1 MLTHQTGQQ
10 TVPPGLTAQRCRPR
24 GESARPTACSL
35 AGPSKTL
42 PRAHPG
48 CPKLMHL
55 IRDWI
60 VRVLQPKAHMS
71 ATEQS
76 IATEYRRAD

>member
-48 CPKLMHL
+48 CPNTHALDTGLDCQTFAAQGSHE
-55 IRDWI
+55 RN
-60 VRVLQPKAHMS
+60 
-71 ATEQS
+71 
-76 IATEYRRAD
+76 RAVHCN